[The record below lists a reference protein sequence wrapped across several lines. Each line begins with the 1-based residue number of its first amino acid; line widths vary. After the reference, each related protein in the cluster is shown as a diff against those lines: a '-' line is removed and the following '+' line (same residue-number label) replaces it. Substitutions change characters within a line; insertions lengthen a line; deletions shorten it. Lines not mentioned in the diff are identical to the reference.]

1 MPPTSSSLGDE
12 KHVPSLPL
20 STAARDPVL
29 IASLA
34 KLARRGSRC
43 DAAYFVV
50 ARGRKACPL
59 TPPQHGGAIRCLIA
73 PLAKARCAPIAL
85 GGEAINSEWLTGY
98 PQVSRVRSG
107 T

>member
-12 KHVPSLPL
+12 KHVPSLLL

-29 IASLA
+29 DCST
-34 KLARRGSRC
+34 RQGS
-43 DAAYFVV
+43 FS
-50 ARGRKACPL
+50 
-59 TPPQHGGAIRCLIA
+59 
-73 PLAKARCAPIAL
+73 
-85 GGEAINSEWLTGY
+85 EAINSEWLTGY